1 MKEIKILD
9 LFVAPI
15 KLKFLKYWENI
26 PLIYLYAFI
35 LDPRAKM
42 RVFFRVLELL
52 AKYTGCEYSA
62 YYADVKSELYKLFNK
77 YVNKFGAATSQRVPQ
92 PSAHTGKKIGMGKDL
107 WWPWWIRIRCCW
119 SSPWL

>member
-1 MKEIKILD
+1 
-9 LFVAPI
+9 
-15 KLKFLKYWENI
+15 
-26 PLIYLYAFI
+26 
-35 LDPRAKM
+35 M
-42 RVFFRVLELL
+42 RGFFRVLELL
-52 AKYTGCEYSA
+52 AEYTGCEYSA